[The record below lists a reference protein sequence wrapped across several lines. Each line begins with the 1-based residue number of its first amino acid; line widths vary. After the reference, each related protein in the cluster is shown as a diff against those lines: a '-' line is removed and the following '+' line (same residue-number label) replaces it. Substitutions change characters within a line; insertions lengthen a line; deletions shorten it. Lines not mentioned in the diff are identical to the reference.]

1 MKPFVLALVPLA
13 LLAAGISLTPRYD
26 EKRVLRC
33 EVETALSMETTEMT
47 MERDGEPMPSRGGG
61 GGKSESEY
69 KEVHVDEIQSV
80 VEGQLLKVKRTF
92 EELSG
97 SRTST
102 RGEETRETEIES
114 PIEGLAIV
122 LTPDGDDVTVDVVEG
137 KKPDD
142 EKAFEHE
149 KLASFLDVALATS
162 DVEEGATWELSKEQV
177 LALLRADAHRGLFP
191 PPPREDEGSGEGGG
205 RRGGARG
212 GRGGNDM
219 ALFLMADWKG
229 KAKLA
234 AAAEEIDGVTCA
246 VIELE
251 LDASGELEMPEGGM
265 RGGGGRRGGMF
276 EPATAPAFG
285 NNYDISLEGKLV
297 FARKERRVVS
307 LDVDGKL
314 STTLD
319 QEGEGRD
326 GGTFK
331 VHMKREGTFKLA
343 VKVTDATSG
352 GEGTKDEKPGDKK

>member
-1 MKPFVLALVPLA
+1 MKPFALALVPVA

-33 EVETALSMETTEMT
+33 EIETSLSMETTEMS
-47 MERDGEPMPSRGGG
+47 MERDGEPVPARGGG
-61 GGKSESEY
+61 GGKSEAEY

-80 VEGQLLKVKRTF
+80 IEGKLLKVKRTF
-92 EELSG
+92 EELTG
-97 SRTST
+97 SRSST
-102 RGEETRETEIES
+102 RGEETRESEIES

-122 LTPDGDDVTVDVVEG
+122 LTGEGDDVTVEVVEG

-149 KLASFLDVALATS
+149 KLASFLDSALPES
-162 DVEEGATWELSKEQV
+162 DVEEGATWELGKEQV
-177 LALLRADAHRGLFP
+177 LNLLRADSHQGLFP

-219 ALFLMADWKG
+219 ALFLRADWKG

-234 AAAEEIDGVTCA
+234 SASEEVDGVVCS

-265 RGGGGRRGGMF
+265 RGGPRRGGMF
-276 EPATAPAFG
+276 AYESATIFG
-285 NNYDISLEGKLV
+285 SSYDISLTGKLV

-307 LDVDGKL
+307 LAVEGRL
-314 STTLD
+314 STTVD

-326 GGTFK
+326 GGTMK
-331 VHMKREGTFKLA
+331 MHMKREGKFTLSA
-343 VKVTDATSG
+343 QVTDTTSSG
-352 GEGTKDEKPGDKK
+352 DEKKEEKKDEKK

>member
-1 MKPFVLALVPLA
+1 MKPFSLALVPLT

-26 EKRVLRC
+26 EKRVLRS
-33 EVETALSMETTEMT
+33 EVETSLSIETTEMT

-61 GGKSESEY
+61 GGKSEAEF
-69 KEVHVDEIQSV
+69 KEVHVDEIHSV
-80 VEGQLLKVKRTF
+80 LEGRLMKVKRTF

-102 RGEETRETEIES
+102 RGDETRETEIES
-114 PIEGLAIV
+114 PIEGLSIV
-122 LTPDGDDVTVDVVEG
+122 LTPDGDDVSVEVVEG
-137 KKPDD
+137 KKPAD

-149 KLASFLDVALATS
+149 HLASFLDGALAPS
-162 DVEEGATWELSKEQV
+162 DVEEGATWELGKEQV
-177 LALLRADAHRGLFP
+177 LALLRADVHRGLFP
-191 PPPREDEGSGEGGG
+191 PPPREDEGNGEGGG

-219 ALFLMADWKG
+219 ALFVMADWKG

-234 AAAEEIDGVTCA
+234 SASEEIDGVTCA

-265 RGGGGRRGGMF
+265 RPGGRRGGMF
-276 EPATAPAFG
+276 EPEAAPRLG
-285 NNYDISLEGKLV
+285 SEYDISLTGKLV

-307 LDVDGKL
+307 LDVEGKL

-331 VHMKREGTFKLA
+331 VHMKREGKFELK
-343 VKVTDATSG
+343 VKVTSESAGGDAK
-352 GEGTKDEKPGDKK
+352 KDAESGDKK